1 MAKITSLTARE
12 IIDSRGNPTIEVS
25 CLLSDGSMGTVSIP
39 SGASTGIHE
48 AHELRD
54 KDPKRFNG
62 KGVLTAVASV
72 EEEIAKNFIGHD
84 YTQESLD
91 KALCDL
97 DGTENKSRLG
107 ANAILGVSLAFA
119 KACALSLGKELY
131 EYVGL
136 LSGEKEFHIPIPS
149 FNIING
155 GKHAD
160 SGLDIQEFM
169 MIPIG
174 IIGIDAQIRAASEI
188 INSLRIILHRDGY
201 SVGVGDEGGFAPAFS
216 SNELAIEYIIKAI
229 LDAGYTTSQC
239 KIALDV
245 AASSFY
251 KDGVYNLSKK
261 ENSQQFTQN
270 ELLGWYSELIEK
282 YPIISIEDGFAEE
295 DWEGFAKMKQLF
307 GEKIHIVG
315 DDLLTTNIVRI
326 KLAHEYDA
334 VNTVLIKPNQI
345 GTLSETI
352 EAIKLTRFYRWETFA
367 SHRSGE
373 TTDTFIADLAVGLSC
388 RFLKAG
394 SLTRGERVC
403 KYDRLLEI
411 NEHITKVHNH

>member
-1 MAKITSLTARE
+1 MAIITSLSARE

-25 CLLSDGSMGTVSIP
+25 CILSDGSTGSVSIP

-54 KDPKRFNG
+54 EDPKRFNG
-62 KGVLTAVASV
+62 KGVLKAVAFV
-72 EEEIAKNFIGHD
+72 EGEIARTVIGHE
-84 YTQESLD
+84 YTQEMLD
-91 KALCDL
+91 RVLCTL
-97 DGTENKSRLG
+97 DGSEDKSRLG
-107 ANAILGVSLAFA
+107 ANAILGVSLSFA
-119 KACALSLGKELY
+119 KACAYSLGKELY
-131 EYVGL
+131 EYIGL
-136 LSGEKEFHIPIPS
+136 LSGVKEFRIPTPS

-169 MIPIG
+169 MIPVG
-174 IIGIDAQIRAASEI
+174 ISGIDAQIRAASEI
-188 INSLRIILHRDGY
+188 INSLRTLLHRDGY
-201 SVGVGDEGGFAPAFS
+201 SVGVGDEGGFAPTLA

-229 LDAGYTTSQC
+229 LDAGYTTNQC

-251 KDGVYNLSKK
+251 KNGVYTLSKK
-261 ENSQQFTQN
+261 EIVQHITST
-270 ELLGWYSELIEK
+270 ELLNWYAMLIEK

-295 DWEGFAKMKQLF
+295 DWEGFTKMKKLF

-326 KLAHEYDA
+326 NLAHEHDA

-352 EAIKLTRFYRWETFA
+352 EAIKLANLYGWETFA

-373 TTDTFIADLAVGLSC
+373 TTDTFIADLSVGLSC

-411 NEHITKVHNH
+411 NEHIARNTK

>member
-1 MAKITSLTARE
+1 MAIITSLSARE

-25 CLLSDGSMGTVSIP
+25 CVLSDGSTASVSIP

-54 KDPKRFNG
+54 EDPKRFNG
-62 KGVLTAVASV
+62 KGVLKAVAFV
-72 EEEIAKNFIGHD
+72 EGEIARTVIGHE
-84 YTQESLD
+84 YTQEMLD
-91 KALCDL
+91 RVLCTL
-97 DGTENKSRLG
+97 DGSEDKSRLG
-107 ANAILGVSLAFA
+107 ANAILGVSLSFA
-119 KACALSLGKELY
+119 KACACSLGKELY
-131 EYVGL
+131 EYIGL
-136 LSGEKEFHIPIPS
+136 LSGVKEFHIPTPS

-169 MIPIG
+169 MIPVG
-174 IIGIDAQIRAASEI
+174 ISGIDAQIRAASEI
-188 INSLRIILHRDGY
+188 INSLRILLHHDGY
-201 SVGVGDEGGFAPAFS
+201 SVGVGDEGGFAPTLA

-229 LDAGYTTSQC
+229 LDAGYTTNQC

-251 KDGVYNLSKK
+251 KNGVYNLSKK
-261 ENSQQFTQN
+261 EAIKDVTSDV
-270 ELLGWYSELIEK
+270 LLDWYVQLIEK

-295 DWEGFAKMKQLF
+295 DWEGFTKMKKLF
-307 GEKIHIVG
+307 GEKIHVVG

-326 KLAHEYDA
+326 NLAHEHDA

-352 EAIKLTRFYRWETFA
+352 KAVKLANLYGWETFA

-373 TTDTFIADLAVGLSC
+373 TTDTFIADLSVGLSC

-411 NEHITKVHNH
+411 NEHIARNTK